1 MRKFTSERLNRND
14 EVGKAG
20 LPPAPRQRLQAESSS
35 KTKPLAPF
43 ADDLAWSI
51 QASSNDVVR
60 QALAGQKDDPGPN
73 DITIR

>member
-1 MRKFTSERLNRND
+1 MRKFTSERLTGTTRWA
-14 EVGKAG
+14 GKA
-20 LPPAPRQRLQAESSS
+20 ARQRLKAGSSS